1 MVIVPGSDGLEAQP
15 IHSLLPFAYRY
26 RGCRRETAASVA
38 DLHAGLRSHY
48 PELTDDSTVDIVDFR
63 LVEAAG

>member
-1 MVIVPGSDGLEAQP
+1 VVIVPGIDGPEAQP

-48 PELTDDSTVDIVDFR
+48 PELTDDSLIDIVGFR
-63 LVEAAG
+63 PVKTAG